1 MGNLQVRFLE
11 GWAPAMAPG
20 YSTKVKNHAF
30 YSLTGRADLTAVA
43 EDRGAAGYVRKVW
56 QIHLAGAGEIA
67 GRSREFSCPPGKVHW
82 VSKNCEY
89 AGRDWHRSRCCWV
102 KEQSISGFGDP
113 VMLDM
118 EDDGVSRTG
127 LGHIEKRSTDGTA
140 KVPSGRS
147 QRSVKIST
155 ECPELPLSSWAGL
168 VAPHEEEEAWR
179 FPHFL
184 IEEMNHRAANRP
196 GSAHDCS
203 ARWLHWD
210 SFGQRRQ
217 RRKSVWHFPPA
228 WNCLVPQIGLRIPI
242 PRQVFICS
250 SVPTG

>member
-20 YSTKVKNHAF
+20 YSTKMKNHAF

-67 GRSREFSCPPGKVHW
+67 GRSREFSGPPGKVHW

-118 EDDGVSRTG
+118 EDDGVSRAG

-155 ECPELPLSSWAGL
+155 ECPEIRHQHSPNGNALTVRIG
-168 VAPHEEEEAWR
+168 
-179 FPHFL
+179 
-184 IEEMNHRAANRP
+184 RAAR
-196 GSAHDCS
+196 GRSSLGISAGRS
-203 ARWLHWD
+203 
-210 SFGQRRQ
+210 Q
-217 RRKSVWHFPPA
+217 
-228 WNCLVPQIGLRIPI
+228 
-242 PRQVFICS
+242 
-250 SVPTG
+250 